1 MVDKVKLAIAAV
13 LVCAGVTG
21 FSLLADSPAIVRV
34 MAVLAGLALGA
45 VVALTS
51 APGRQFYAF
60 AQEST
65 VETRKVV
72 WPSRKESFQTTG
84 IVFLFV
90 VVMALFLWIVDSGL
104 LWVVKLLMGRSEG

>member
-1 MVDKVKLAIAAV
+1 MVDKVKLGIAV
-13 LVCAGVTG
+13 LLVCAGVSG
-21 FSLLADSPAIVRV
+21 FYLMAESPAIVRV
-34 MAVLAGLALGA
+34 ALVLVGVVLGA

-51 APGRQFYAF
+51 VPGKQFYAF

-90 VVMALFLWIVDSGL
+90 VIMALFLWVVDAGL
-104 LWVVKLLMGRSEG
+104 LWAVKLLMGRSD